1 LTTGIPI
8 VRITISLVIG
18 LITFG
23 FAAIMVRLADGDPLA
38 IVMVR
43 TVGAVLV
50 LLPFYAFRKIKPSQ
64 TLTRKEKAL
73 FLLAGVCL
81 GLHFLLWTASLSYT
95 TVASASVL
103 VCIHPIL
110 MIVAER
116 VLHKVKFG
124 WGVWLGVILSFVGS
138 ALLGLSD
145 QQSTTASH
153 PLLGNLM
160 AFSAAVVVVIYILL
174 GQQLRKKTDWL
185 EYVFPVYAWSAL
197 VCVVLFLASGA
208 ELKGTNEF
216 WIFSLALALGPQLL
230 GHGAMNYA
238 VKYVQPTLLSMSIL
252 VEPILAT
259 IVAMILFSEIPT
271 TGSFLAM
278 ALIVFGLMLAWFSR
292 IRELRSA

>member
-1 LTTGIPI
+1 MTTQKPTL
-8 VRITISLVIG
+8 RITLSLIIG

-23 FAAIMVRLADGDPLA
+23 FAAIMVRLADGDPIA

-50 LLPFYAFRKIKPSQ
+50 LLPFYVMQKAKPKSVVQ
-64 TLTRKEKAL
+64 PKEKAL
-73 FLLAGVCL
+73 FILAGVCL

-110 MIVAER
+110 MIIAER
-116 VLHKVKFG
+116 VLHNVKFG
-124 WGVWLGVILSFVGS
+124 WAVWLGVILSFIGS

-145 QQSTTASH
+145 QQSAVASN

-174 GQQLRKKTDWL
+174 GQQLRKKTEWL

-197 VCVVLFLASGA
+197 VCVVLFWVSGA
-208 ELKGTNEF
+208 SLKSTNEF
-216 WIFSLALALGPQLL
+216 WIYSLALALGPQLL

-259 IVAMILFSEIPT
+259 LVAMVLFSEVPT
-271 TGSFLAM
+271 MGSFFAM
-278 ALIVFGLMLAWFSR
+278 GLIVFGLMLAWFSR

>member
-1 LTTGIPI
+1 VTTQKPTL
-8 VRITISLVIG
+8 RITLSLIIG

-23 FAAIMVRLADGDPLA
+23 FAAIMVRLADGDPIA

-43 TVGAVLV
+43 TVGAVLI
-50 LLPFYAFRKIKPSQ
+50 LLPFYLMQNGKPKSV
-64 TLTRKEKAL
+64 LSPKEKAL
-73 FLLAGVCL
+73 FILAGVCL

-110 MIVAER
+110 MIIAER

-124 WGVWLGVILSFVGS
+124 WAVWLGVILSFIGS

-145 QQSTTASH
+145 QQTTLASN

-174 GQQLRKKTDWL
+174 GQQLRKKTEWL

-197 VCVVLFLASGA
+197 VCIILFWVSGA
-208 ELKGTNEF
+208 SLKTTNEF
-216 WIFSLALALGPQLL
+216 WIYSLALALGPQLL

-259 IVAMILFSEIPT
+259 LVAMMLFSEVPT
-271 TGSFLAM
+271 IGSFLAM
-278 ALIVFGLMLAWFSR
+278 GLIVFGLMLAWFSR